1 MQHRGGVDESED
13 RIQLLRLHE
22 PNEASDRGVR
32 GGEDGECVLCDACCV
47 ARYANT
53 GGVLLLLYLS
63 FFSFFFRYQTWLKKQ
78 LVSGY
83 AVTWAI
89 MWDGQ
94 TYPVYGLKPPAG
106 MYGHYEP
113 VIGIQSN
120 HPLSDPKVSLPC
132 PGSCA
137 GSCTAPVQARVHI
150 PLTLCTGSFG
160 QCCVLPLVVRVGRNT
175 GVELEP

>member
-1 MQHRGGVDESED
+1 MNQTKP
-13 RIQLLRLHE
+13 QT
-22 PNEASDRGVR
+22 A
-32 GGEDGECVLCDACCV
+32 A
-47 ARYANT
+47 
-53 GGVLLLLYLS
+53 
-63 FFSFFFRYQTWLKKQ
+63 YQTWLKKQ

-120 HPLSDPKVSLPC
+120 HPLSDPKVSRSC
-132 PGSCA
+132 PVSCTA
-137 GSCTAPVQARVHI
+137 PAVQLLHSSSCTAPVRLMYRLVYTYASR
-150 PLTLCTGSFG
+150 LCTGSF
-160 QCCVLPLVVRVGRNT
+160 R
-175 GVELEP
+175 